1 VRKVFIKN
9 LLFLQILNLIVKPVW
24 LLLIDRMAQNLLGPV
39 YGEYYLVLNLTLIT
53 NIFLDLGIQNFN
65 NTSIAADS
73 GFFKTHFKG
82 IFILKSLLSS
92 IYILLVLFL
101 GIQSGMPQDLLL
113 VLIGNQVLTTFILYL
128 RTNING
134 LHRYTTDSLLSV
146 SDKFF
151 GILICIVFY
160 LLNKISIM
168 HFAIA
173 QFMAS
178 SVTFII
184 ALLINIKLWRNLPSL
199 AAPLEKGSLKFLIQR
214 SLPYALLFTLMNFYT
229 RMDVTMMNWLL
240 PDAVYHGGLYAQS
253 FRLLDAAAMFAM
265 LFAGLLLPMFAR
277 MISEKTDLRPLANL
291 ASTVLL
297 LISITVAM
305 GAQFFGK
312 DILDA
317 MYKFRSEANLL
328 ESTAVFKNIMLTFVP
343 MSVTFVFS
351 TLLTA
356 KKDIWHMNIY
366 AASAFLCNFLI
377 NYLLIPEY
385 KSFGASI
392 GSLCTQSVFALFC
405 VWRSFKLFDFNLPIK
420 QVLRFLVW
428 IVLLIAAYFF
438 VKSISNLWLALFA
451 YGIAA
456 ILFSALL
463 NILDFKK
470 IMQIF
475 DKTSQ

>member
-1 VRKVFIKN
+1 
-9 LLFLQILNLIVKPVW
+9 
-24 LLLIDRMAQNLLGPV
+24 
-39 YGEYYLVLNLTLIT
+39 
-53 NIFLDLGIQNFN
+53 
-65 NTSIAADS
+65 
-73 GFFKTHFKG
+73 
-82 IFILKSLLSS
+82 
-92 IYILLVLFL
+92 
-101 GIQSGMPQDLLL
+101 
-113 VLIGNQVLTTFILYL
+113 
-128 RTNING
+128 
-134 LHRYTTDSLLSV
+134 
-146 SDKFF
+146 
-151 GILICIVFY
+151 
-160 LLNKISIM
+160 
-168 HFAIA
+168 
-173 QFMAS
+173 
-178 SVTFII
+178 
-184 ALLINIKLWRNLPSL
+184 
-199 AAPLEKGSLKFLIQR
+199 
-214 SLPYALLFTLMNFYT
+214 
-229 RMDVTMMNWLL
+229 
-240 PDAVYHGGLYAQS
+240 
-253 FRLLDAAAMFAM
+253 
-265 LFAGLLLPMFAR
+265 
-277 MISEKTDLRPLANL
+277 
-291 ASTVLL
+291 
-297 LISITVAM
+297 
-305 GAQFFGK
+305 
-312 DILDA
+312 
-317 MYKFRSEANLL
+317 
-328 ESTAVFKNIMLTFVP
+328 VP